1 MERRSV
7 GGRGKRI
14 AGAAAVLA
22 YIAAIALANWLVTK
36 YGHAALPFTAFAIIP
51 FDMTARNVLHELWRG
66 NWLVPKMGLLIL
78 CGAAISFVLGGSSLA
93 VCVAS
98 FSAFATAGAVDS
110 VVYQLLFDRKPLVKM
125 NASNGA
131 AALTDSVIFPLVAF
145 GELAL
150 PIMVAQ
156 AGMKFVGG
164 CVWSLA
170 AKHLVVRAAQ

>member
-1 MERRSV
+1 M
-7 GGRGKRI
+7 
-14 AGAAAVLA
+14 LA
-22 YIAAIALANWLVTK
+22 YVGAIALANWLVTK

-78 CGAAISFVLGGSSLA
+78 FGAVISFVLGGSSLA
-93 VCVAS
+93 VSVAS
-98 FSAFATAGAVDS
+98 FLAFATSGAVDS
-110 VVYQLLFDRKPLVKM
+110 LVYQLLFNRKPLVKM

-150 PIMVAQ
+150 PIMIAQ

-164 CVWSLA
+164 GVWSLA